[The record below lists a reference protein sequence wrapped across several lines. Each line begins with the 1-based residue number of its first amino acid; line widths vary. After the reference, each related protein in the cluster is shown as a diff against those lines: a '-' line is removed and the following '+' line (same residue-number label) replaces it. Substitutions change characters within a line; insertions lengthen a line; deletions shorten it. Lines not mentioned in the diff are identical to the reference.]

1 MNNPWIKSLLRL
13 FLPVYQ
19 YESDSRKIVYAGY
32 SSIKKNYHVRL
43 LLDGNNHHTFL
54 GWRWYWKIPD
64 LVKSGNID
72 IVISEISQYA
82 LNHFQSYSGFILPE
96 WAIMRI
102 NIDRPIGEICKASV
116 SDFSDV
122 KRLIRKYNLT
132 YEMLTDKESFKYF
145 YDNIY
150 LPYLIKR
157 HGDEALVE
165 DLSDFWKPSPS
176 PFLMVIKENGIIVAG
191 SIVRKSG
198 DLFYLVRLGLLNGND
213 EYRRHGAIGAMYYF
227 SILEGQKM
235 SCRYLDVG
243 GTRPFLNNGLTKYK
257 MGLGAEFLSEHSTW
271 KEYLWF
277 GMNENSTFAK
287 EFIRNNSFLYLNN
300 DRKLVIHGI

>member
-32 SSIKKNYHVRL
+32 SSIKKNYYVRL
-43 LLDGNNHHTFL
+43 LLDGDNHHKFL

-64 LVKSGNID
+64 LIKSGNID
-72 IVISEISQYA
+72 IVIAEISKYS
-82 LNHFQSYSGFILPE
+82 LNHYQRHNGFILPE

-102 NIDRPIGEICKASV
+102 NIDRPIGEICKGSV
-116 SDFSDV
+116 SDFLDV

-165 DLSDFWKPSPS
+165 DLSDFWKPFPSPS
-176 PFLMVIKENGIIVAG
+176 LMVIKENGIIIAG
-191 SIVRKSG
+191 SIVRKSD
-198 DLFYLVRLGLLNGND
+198 DLFYLMRLGLLNGND
-213 EYRRHGAIGAMYYF
+213 EYKRHGAIGAMYYF
-227 SILEGQKM
+227 SILERSEDELSVSGCGRHTTISKQ
-235 SCRYLDVG
+235 
-243 GTRPFLNNGLTKYK
+243 RP
-257 MGLGAEFLSEHSTW
+257 
-271 KEYLWF
+271 
-277 GMNENSTFAK
+277 
-287 EFIRNNSFLYLNN
+287 
-300 DRKLVIHGI
+300 D

>member
-1 MNNPWIKSLLRL
+1 
-13 FLPVYQ
+13 
-19 YESDSRKIVYAGY
+19 
-32 SSIKKNYHVRL
+32 
-43 LLDGNNHHTFL
+43 
-54 GWRWYWKIPD
+54 
-64 LVKSGNID
+64 
-72 IVISEISQYA
+72 
-82 LNHFQSYSGFILPE
+82 
-96 WAIMRI
+96 MRI
-102 NIDRPIGEICKASV
+102 NIDRPIGEICKGSV
-116 SDFSDV
+116 SDFLDV

-165 DLSDFWKPSPS
+165 DLSDFWKPFPSPS
-176 PFLMVIKENGIIVAG
+176 LMVIKENGIIIAG
-191 SIVRKSG
+191 SIVRKSD
-198 DLFYLVRLGLLNGND
+198 DLFYLMRLGLLNGND

-235 SCRYLDVG
+235 SCRYQDVG

-257 MGLGAEFLSEHSTW
+257 MGLGAEFLSEHSKW